1 MKKGLDR
8 SGRMADTSYM
18 AAGNTERG
26 EKAMTEKIFAA
37 AAAVQAAWNDRVEP
51 CRECGHVENVTA
63 AGFCDHCIE
72 ADLATQARFP
82 EWR

>member
-1 MKKGLDR
+1 
-8 SGRMADTSYM
+8 
-18 AAGNTERG
+18 
-26 EKAMTEKIFAA
+26 MTEKIFAA